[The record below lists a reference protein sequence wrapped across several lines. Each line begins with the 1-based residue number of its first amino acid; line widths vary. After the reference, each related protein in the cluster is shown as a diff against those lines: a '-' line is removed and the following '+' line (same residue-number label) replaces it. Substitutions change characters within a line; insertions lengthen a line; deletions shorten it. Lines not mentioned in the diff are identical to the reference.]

1 MAVFI
6 MFGKYSKES
15 LKAVSA
21 QRTKKAIKVI
31 EKNGGKV
38 ISMYAVMGEHDLLFT
53 MDFPDAEAA
62 ISASIG
68 LNMLTGIAF
77 STSPVIDVDTFD
89 RLVSKA
95 EKI

>member
-15 LKAVSA
+15 LKDVSA

-38 ISMYAVMGEHDLLFT
+38 ISMYAVMGEHDLVFT
-53 MDFPDAEAA
+53 LDFPNAEAA
-62 ISASIG
+62 MSASIG
-68 LNMLTGIAF
+68 LNILTGISF
-77 STSPVIDVDTFD
+77 STSPVVDVETFD